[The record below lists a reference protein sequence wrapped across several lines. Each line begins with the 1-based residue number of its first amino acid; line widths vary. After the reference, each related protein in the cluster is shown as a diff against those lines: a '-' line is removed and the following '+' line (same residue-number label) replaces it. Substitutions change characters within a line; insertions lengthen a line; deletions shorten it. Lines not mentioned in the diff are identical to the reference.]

1 MVLYF
6 DIVLGC
12 ERWSCT
18 LTLCWDVKGGPVLSF
33 SDTFLKIYSVE
44 EKRQIRSVSLSN
56 MVREQY
62 NYLTKPIV

>member
-18 LTLCWDVKGGPVLSF
+18 LTLCWDVKGGPVLSLCW
-33 SDTFLKIYSVE
+33 DVKGGPVL
-44 EKRQIRSVSLSN
+44 SLCWD
-56 MVREQY
+56 VKGGPV
-62 NYLTKPIV
+62 L